1 MNHINHIRAT
11 SRLLLL
17 KSLLN
22 LTANICQ
29 KRLSDRFFR
38 FIFLV
43 VPRRAALFLIILFP
57 RYWVRR
63 RFANGYP

>member
-11 SRLLLL
+11 SRLFLL

-29 KRLSDRFFR
+29 NDSAIGSSDLFF
-38 FIFLV
+38 
-43 VPRRAALFLIILFP
+43 
-57 RYWVRR
+57 
-63 RFANGYP
+63 